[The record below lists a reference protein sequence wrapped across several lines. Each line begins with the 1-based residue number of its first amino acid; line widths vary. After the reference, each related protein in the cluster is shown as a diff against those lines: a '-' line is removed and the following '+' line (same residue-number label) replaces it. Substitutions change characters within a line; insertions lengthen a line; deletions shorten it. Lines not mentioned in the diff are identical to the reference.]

1 MTSIGIQQKENR
13 TIIWSYKMD
22 FDAVLL
28 SPRREKMLQQ
38 GYWLNKTILHSLN
51 EAVYQYPDQVALVSY
66 KTEDK
71 TEKSFTY
78 QEMLHTVNK
87 ISLGL
92 KRLGIQK
99 QDVVSCQ
106 LPNWWEF
113 TLLYIACRSIGAVL
127 NPLMPIFR
135 ERELSFIL
143 KHTESKI
150 LIVPKVFRKFDHE
163 KLAYQLQK
171 NIESLEH
178 VVVIGG
184 DGENSFEAL
193 LLNHGLENDS
203 ASVNTLDDA
212 SITADDIAQLIFT
225 SGTTGE
231 PKGVMHTEN
240 TLFFIITE
248 YAKRLHLNKDDVI
261 LMGSPMAHQTGFMY
275 GLIMPLLIKAK
286 VVLQDVWDVNTAIDL
301 IHKHEVTFTMAS
313 TPFLNDLSEA
323 VLDTQ
328 QSLDSLK
335 IFLCAGAPIPST
347 LVQKARKNM
356 GVKVI
361 SAWGMTECGA
371 VTMTCPEDDD
381 ERSFNTDGI
390 PLPGVEVKI
399 VDDQGEVLPAHQS
412 GTLMIRSCS
421 NFGGYL
427 KRPHLNETDEND
439 WFDTGDIAYLDEQGY
454 IRIAGRKKDVI
465 IRGGEKI
472 PVAEI
477 ESLIYLHPDIAMVA
491 LVPYPDER
499 MGEKACAIVKLKE
512 GAAQI
517 ELKDLVDFL
526 KKHNLANQYLPE
538 RLQVWGDI
546 PMTPSG
552 KIQKFKL
559 RDLLQQST
567 KA

>member
-1 MTSIGIQQKENR
+1 
-13 TIIWSYKMD
+13 MD

-28 SPRREKMLQQ
+28 PPRREKMLQE
-38 GYWLNKTILHSLN
+38 GYWLNKTILDSLN
-51 EAVYQYPDQVALVSY
+51 EAVYQYPDKVALVSY
-66 KTEDK
+66 KIEDQS
-71 TEKSFTY
+71 EKSFTY
-78 QEMLHTVNK
+78 REMLHTANK

-92 KRLGIQK
+92 KRLGVQK
-99 QDVVSCQ
+99 QDIVSCQ

-113 TLLYIACRSIGAVL
+113 TLLYIACRRIGAVL

-135 ERELSFIL
+135 ERELSFML
-143 KHTESKI
+143 KHTETKV

-178 VVVIGG
+178 VVVVGG
-184 DGENSFEAL
+184 EGENSFEKL
-193 LLNHGLENDS
+193 LLNHGLDNDPQIL
-203 ASVNTLDDA
+203 NTLNDVT
-212 SITADDIAQLIFT
+212 ITADDIAQLVFT

-231 PKGVMHTEN
+231 PKGVMHTAN
-240 TLFFIITE
+240 TLFSNIVP
-248 YAKRLHLNKDDVI
+248 YAKRLHLSKDDVI
-261 LMGSPMAHQTGFMY
+261 FMGSPMAHQTGFMY
-275 GLIMPLLIKAK
+275 GLIMPVLLKAK
-286 VVLQDVWDVNTAIDL
+286 AVLQDVWDVNTAIDL

-323 VLDTQ
+323 VLDTH

-335 IFLCAGAPIPST
+335 LFLCAGAPIPST
-347 LVQKARKNM
+347 LVQKARQNM

-371 VTMTCPEDDD
+371 VTTTRPEDDD
-381 ERSFNTDGI
+381 ERSFNTDGL

-399 VDDQGEVLPAHQS
+399 VDDHGEVLPPHQS

-421 NFGGYL
+421 NFGGYM
-427 KRPHLNETDEND
+427 KRPHLNETSEDG

-465 IRGGEKI
+465 IRGGENI
-472 PVAEI
+472 PVAEV
-477 ESLIYLHPDIAMVA
+477 ESLIYLHPDIATVA

-512 GAAQI
+512 GAHTI
-517 ELKDLVDFL
+517 VLKDLVDFL
-526 KKHNLANQYLPE
+526 KRHNLANQYLPE
-538 RLQVWGDI
+538 RLEVWEDI

-559 RDLLQQST
+559 RDLLQQSA
-567 KA
+567 KV

>member
-1 MTSIGIQQKENR
+1 
-13 TIIWSYKMD
+13 MD

-28 SPRREKMLQQ
+28 PPRREKMLQE
-38 GYWLNKTILHSLN
+38 GYWLNKTILDSLN
-51 EAVYQYPDQVALVSY
+51 EAVYQYPDKVALVSY
-66 KTEDK
+66 KIEDQS
-71 TEKSFTY
+71 EKSFTY
-78 QEMLHTVNK
+78 REMLHTANK

-92 KRLGIQK
+92 KRLGVQK
-99 QDVVSCQ
+99 QDIVSCQ

-113 TLLYIACRSIGAVL
+113 TLLYIACRRIGAVL

-135 ERELSFIL
+135 ERELSFML
-143 KHTESKI
+143 KHTESKV
-150 LIVPKVFRKFDHE
+150 LIVPKVFRKFDHA

-178 VVVIGG
+178 VVVVGG
-184 DGENSFEAL
+184 EGENSFEKL
-193 LLNHGLENDS
+193 LLNHGLDNDPQIL
-203 ASVNTLDDA
+203 NTLNDVT
-212 SITADDIAQLIFT
+212 ITADDIAQLVFT

-231 PKGVMHTEN
+231 PKGVMHTAN
-240 TLFFIITE
+240 TLFSNIVP
-248 YAKRLHLNKDDVI
+248 YAKRLHLSKDDVI
-261 LMGSPMAHQTGFMY
+261 FMGSPMAHQTGFMY
-275 GLIMPLLIKAK
+275 GLIMPVLLKAK
-286 VVLQDVWDVNTAIDL
+286 AVLQDVWDVNTAIDL

-323 VLDTQ
+323 VLDTH

-335 IFLCAGAPIPST
+335 LFLCAGAPIPST
-347 LVQKARKNM
+347 LVQKARQNM

-371 VTMTCPEDDD
+371 VTTTRPEDDD
-381 ERSFNTDGI
+381 ERSFNTDGL

-399 VDDQGEVLPAHQS
+399 VDDHGEVLPPHQS

-421 NFGGYL
+421 NFGGYM
-427 KRPHLNETDEND
+427 KRPHLNETSEDD
-439 WFDTGDIAYLDEQGY
+439 WFDTGDIAYMDEHGY

-465 IRGGEKI
+465 IRGGENI
-472 PVAEI
+472 PVAEV
-477 ESLIYLHPDIAMVA
+477 ESLIYLHPDIATVA

-512 GAAQI
+512 GAHSI
-517 ELKDLVDFL
+517 RLKDLVDFL
-526 KKHNLANQYLPE
+526 KMHNLANQYLPE
-538 RLQVWGDI
+538 RLEVWDEI

-559 RDLLQQST
+559 RDLLQQSA
-567 KA
+567 KV

>member
-1 MTSIGIQQKENR
+1 
-13 TIIWSYKMD
+13 MD

-28 SPRREKMLQQ
+28 PPRREKMLQE
-38 GYWLNKTILHSLN
+38 GYWLNKTILDSLN
-51 EAVYQYPDQVALVSY
+51 EAVYQYPDKVALVSY
-66 KTEDK
+66 KIEDQS
-71 TEKSFTY
+71 EKSFTY
-78 QEMLHTVNK
+78 REMLHTANK

-92 KRLGIQK
+92 KRLGVQK
-99 QDVVSCQ
+99 QDIVSCQ

-113 TLLYIACRSIGAVL
+113 TLLYIACRRIGAVL

-135 ERELSFIL
+135 ERELSFML
-143 KHTESKI
+143 KHTESKV

-178 VVVIGG
+178 VVVVGG
-184 DGENSFEAL
+184 EGENSFEKL
-193 LLNHGLENDS
+193 LLNHGLDNDPQIL
-203 ASVNTLDDA
+203 NTLNDVT
-212 SITADDIAQLIFT
+212 ITADDIAQLVFT

-231 PKGVMHTEN
+231 PKGVMHTAN
-240 TLFFIITE
+240 TLFSNIVP
-248 YAKRLHLNKDDVI
+248 YAKRLHLSKDDVI
-261 LMGSPMAHQTGFMY
+261 FMGSPMAHQTGFMY
-275 GLIMPLLIKAK
+275 GLIMPVLLKAK
-286 VVLQDVWDVNTAIDL
+286 AVLQDVWDVNTAIGL
-301 IHKHEVTFTMAS
+301 IHKHQVTFTMAS

-323 VLDTQ
+323 VLDTH

-335 IFLCAGAPIPST
+335 LFLCAGAPIPST
-347 LVQKARKNM
+347 LVQKARQNM

-371 VTMTCPEDDD
+371 VTTTRPEDDD
-381 ERSFNTDGI
+381 ERSFNTDGL

-399 VDDQGEVLPAHQS
+399 VDDHGEVLPPHQS

-421 NFGGYL
+421 NFGGYM
-427 KRPHLNETDEND
+427 KRPHLNETSEDG
-439 WFDTGDIAYLDEQGY
+439 WFDTGDIAYMDEHGY

-465 IRGGEKI
+465 IRGGENI
-472 PVAEI
+472 PVAEV
-477 ESLIYLHPDIAMVA
+477 ESLIYLHPDIATVA

-512 GAAQI
+512 GAHSI
-517 ELKDLVDFL
+517 RLKDLVDFL
-526 KKHNLANQYLPE
+526 KVHNLANQYLPE
-538 RLQVWGDI
+538 RLEVWDEI

-559 RDLLQQST
+559 RDLLQQSA
-567 KA
+567 KV

>member
-1 MTSIGIQQKENR
+1 
-13 TIIWSYKMD
+13 MD

-184 DGENSFEAL
+184 DGANSFEAL

-240 TLFFIITE
+240 TLFFIIIE

-328 QSLDSLK
+328 QSLDSLR

-371 VTMTCPEDDD
+371 VTTTCPEDDD

-399 VDDQGEVLPAHQS
+399 VDDQGEVLPPHQS

>member
-1 MTSIGIQQKENR
+1 
-13 TIIWSYKMD
+13 MD

-163 KLAYQLQK
+163 KLAYQLYK

-178 VVVIGG
+178 VVVIAG

-240 TLFFIITE
+240 TLFFIIIE

-328 QSLDSLK
+328 QSLDSLR

-371 VTMTCPEDDD
+371 VTTTCPEDDD

-399 VDDQGEVLPAHQS
+399 VDDQGEVLPPHQS

-499 MGEKACAIVKLKE
+499 MGEKACAIVKLKD

-538 RLQVWGDI
+538 RLEVWDDI